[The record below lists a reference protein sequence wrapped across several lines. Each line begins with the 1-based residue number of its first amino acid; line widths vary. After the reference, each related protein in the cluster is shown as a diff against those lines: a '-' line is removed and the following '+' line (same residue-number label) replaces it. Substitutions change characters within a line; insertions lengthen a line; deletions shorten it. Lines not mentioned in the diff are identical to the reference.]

1 MACRRCSQ
9 LLASLIL
16 VLHRCR
22 RRQGKNKKQK
32 QGFWVR
38 KIINEERKE
47 RNEWENLFC
56 ELSNDD
62 LELSNDELSN
72 DDLEYYYRYLRMRPE
87 RFEHLFNFVGPLIAK
102 QDTHVIAK
110 KATHATRKNT
120 ISNVFLNVL
129 QLSHSIS
136 LTANYRQKL
145 ARENSHFFIITRY
158 YKLSLFH
165 NTMILYRL
173 ENWR

>member
-1 MACRRCSQ
+1 MACRRCSR
-9 LLASLIL
+9 LLASLVL

-22 RRQGKNKKQK
+22 RRQGENKKQK
-32 QGFWVR
+32 RRFWVR
-38 KIINEERKE
+38 KIFTEERKE

-62 LELSNDELSN
+62 LE
-72 DDLEYYYRYLRMRPE
+72 YYYRYLRMSSE

-110 KATHATRKNT
+110 KVTHATRKNT
-120 ISNVFLNVL
+120 ISNVFSNVL

-136 LTANYRQKL
+136 LIPNCRQKL
-145 ARENSHFFIITRY
+145 ETENYHFFIITRY

-165 NTMILYRL
+165 NTIIFYRL

>member
-1 MACRRCSQ
+1 MQKRR
-9 LLASLIL
+9 
-16 VLHRCR
+16 
-22 RRQGKNKKQK
+22 
-32 QGFWVR
+32 FWVR
-38 KIINEERKE
+38 KIFTEEGKE

-72 DDLEYYYRYLRMRPE
+72 DHWESYYRYLRMSSE

-110 KATHATRKNT
+110 KVTHATRKNT
-120 ISNVFLNVL
+120 ISNVFSNVL

-136 LTANYRQKL
+136 LISNCRQKL
-145 ARENSHFFIITRY
+145 ETENYHFFIITRY

-165 NTMILYRL
+165 NTIIFYRL